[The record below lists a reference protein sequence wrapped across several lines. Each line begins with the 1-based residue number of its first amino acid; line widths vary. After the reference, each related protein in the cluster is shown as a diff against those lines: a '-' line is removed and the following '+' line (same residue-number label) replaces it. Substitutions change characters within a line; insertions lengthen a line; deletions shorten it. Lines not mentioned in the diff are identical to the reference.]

1 MKAKI
6 TVNREKVQG
15 EVSPLLFGHFME
27 HAFGNIYGG
36 VYDPGHPLSD
46 EDGFRTDVLE
56 LLKEVKVPILRYPG
70 GNFVSNYHWE
80 DGVGP
85 RMTAQNVLTLPGA
98 FQKATSSALWILSSF
113 AARLGPNR

>member
-36 VYDPGHPLSD
+36 VYD
-46 EDGFRTDVLE
+46 
-56 LLKEVKVPILRYPG
+56 LR
-70 GNFVSNYHWE
+70 
-80 DGVGP
+80 
-85 RMTAQNVLTLPGA
+85 
-98 FQKATSSALWILSSF
+98 
-113 AARLGPNR
+113 